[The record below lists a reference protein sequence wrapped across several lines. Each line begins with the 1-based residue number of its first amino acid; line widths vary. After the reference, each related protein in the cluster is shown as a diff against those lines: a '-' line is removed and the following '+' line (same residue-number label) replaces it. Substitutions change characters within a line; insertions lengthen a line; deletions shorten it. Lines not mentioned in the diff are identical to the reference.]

1 MVRTQI
7 YLETAQ
13 MTRLDAL
20 ASQRGVTRSDLVRDA
35 VDAFLSTN
43 GRASA
48 ARVEAVAAAVFGA
61 WADDEG
67 VVEMARARAELDRE
81 VKPCARRRARKGV
94 R

>member
-1 MVRTQI
+1 MERTQI

-20 ASQRGVTRSDLVRDA
+20 AAQRGVTRSDLVRDA
-35 VDAFLSTN
+35 VDAFLHAS

-61 WADDEG
+61 WADDDG
-67 VVEMARARAELDRE
+67 AAEMAEARAELDRE
-81 VKPCARRRARKGV
+81 AKLGPRRRARKGV